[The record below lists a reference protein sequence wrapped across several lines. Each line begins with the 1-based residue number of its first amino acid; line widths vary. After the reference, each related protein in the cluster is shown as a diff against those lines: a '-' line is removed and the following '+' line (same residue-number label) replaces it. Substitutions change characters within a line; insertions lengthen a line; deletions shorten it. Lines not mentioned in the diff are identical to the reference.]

1 MKFIEHTLGK
11 FTKEIYSIMRIIIAV
26 LFASHGVQKLFGALG
41 GHIAHNPKLIIAG
54 IIELIC
60 GIMIGFGF
68 KTRLAAFIAS
78 GEMAFAYFTVH
89 YPNSFWPIVNGGEK
103 AVFYCFVFL
112 FIASYGSGNWSID
125 SLLKRK

>member
-11 FTKEIYSIMRIIIAV
+11 FTKEVYSIMRIIIAV